1 MKKFLIIIILI
12 AIITALLLTARN
24 FYKTPELEQETEP
37 VVTVAPTTE
46 PEEPTQT
53 PEPTPDPRDEEES
66 IRAEIQQKLKDIEDL
81 IAEDMS
87 DDAKMMIENLET
99 FDLNQAE
106 QKRLNEIK
114 KSLIT
119 ISDQKTKSH
128 FSILEK

>member
-53 PEPTPDPRDEEES
+53 PEPIPDPRDEEES

-119 ISDQKTKSH
+119 ISD
-128 FSILEK
+128 